1 MAKWFRSEEME
12 YVSLIVNEDAA
23 HGAVNDLGMLGIIQF
38 TDVRTWGGKEGRP
51 FLSPV
56 KRRNGCMQCLAECT

>member
-38 TDVRTWGGKEGRP
+38 TDVSREGREGGREG
-51 FLSPV
+51 
-56 KRRNGCMQCLAECT
+56 RREGLDGVGYPACIRVV

>member
-38 TDVRTWGGKEGRP
+38 TDVRTWGGKGREAFFVIGQTTEWMYAMP
-51 FLSPV
+51 CGV
-56 KRRNGCMQCLAECT
+56 

>member
-38 TDVRTWGGKEGRP
+38 TDVRGKGGREGGRVGRAGRP
-51 FLSPV
+51 GTGLPCV
-56 KRRNGCMQCLAECT
+56 HK

>member
-23 HGAVNDLGMLGIIQF
+23 HGAANDLGMLGIIQF
-38 TDVRTWGGKEGRP
+38 TDVSRGRREGGRAGLGRDGVVEATIHV
-51 FLSPV
+51 FV
-56 KRRNGCMQCLAECT
+56 

>member
-38 TDVRTWGGKEGRP
+38 TDVSREEREGGREGRREG
-51 FLSPV
+51 LDGV
-56 KRRNGCMQCLAECT
+56 GCPACIRVV